1 MSYREYNSQLREVRK
16 MNYPEFRTAVARA
29 GVTNR
34 ELARGLG
41 LSEQAFYNK
50 LKGKAEFK
58 NSEIKQITSI
68 LALTME
74 SVNTIFFDGIV
85 N

>member
-1 MSYREYNSQLREVRK
+1 
-16 MNYPEFRTAVARA
+16 MNYPEFRVAVARA

-34 ELARGLG
+34 ELATGLG

-50 LKGKAEFK
+50 LKGRAEFK
-58 NSEIKQITSI
+58 NSEIKKLTSI
-68 LALTME
+68 LALSME
-74 SVNTIFFDGIV
+74 AVNTIFFDGIV

>member
-1 MSYREYNSQLREVRK
+1 
-16 MNYPEFRTAVARA
+16 MNYPEFRAAVARA

-34 ELARGLG
+34 ELANGLG

-50 LKGKAEFK
+50 LKGRAEFK
-58 NSEIKQITSI
+58 NSEIKQLTSI
-68 LALTME
+68 LTLSME
-74 SVNTIFFDGIV
+74 AVNIIFFDGIV

>member
-1 MSYREYNSQLREVRK
+1 
-16 MNYPEFRTAVARA
+16 MNYPEFRVAMARA

-34 ELARGLG
+34 ELASGLG

-50 LKGKAEFK
+50 LNGKAEFK
-58 NSEIKQITSI
+58 NSEIKRLTTI

-74 SVNTIFFDGIV
+74 SVNEIFFDGVV